1 VGLGC
6 GGVETLHDTLRIGV
20 RFIWLVLVDILCWNV
35 FLLSYSKDMGHEER
49 LFYFRRRWCCR
60 RKGAWE
66 VFLQS
71 HYLKYERKCLLF
83 YFVKTFRFSL

>member
-1 VGLGC
+1 
-6 GGVETLHDTLRIGV
+6 
-20 RFIWLVLVDILCWNV
+20 
-35 FLLSYSKDMGHEER
+35 
-49 LFYFRRRWCCR
+49 
-60 RKGAWE
+60 